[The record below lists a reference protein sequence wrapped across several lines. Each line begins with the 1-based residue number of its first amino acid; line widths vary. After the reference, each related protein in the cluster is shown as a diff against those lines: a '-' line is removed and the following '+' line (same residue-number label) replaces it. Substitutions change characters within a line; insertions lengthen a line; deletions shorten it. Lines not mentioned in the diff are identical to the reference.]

1 MLYSFRTPP
10 GVKVGRSALD
20 EEAIRLI
27 EQLNPEVEF
36 DWARI
41 LKGQGQPVTEA
52 RPPADARRQRDSR
65 RPPKPQSFAPPAP
78 PTTPPVV
85 EASPESTPAGA
96 APSQPAEGV
105 EIARPEIP
113 PEFVARV
120 MDDTPTPAHVKL
132 GVEGVQ
138 RLRTRYAEILRR
150 IPERT
155 ADPVRREEL
164 RLQTERL
171 NPDSWADD
179 DAVVQGL
186 EQYESVLASLKEL
199 VGQKR
204 RRRRRG
210 NRQRSGTDNTTQELD
225 ASASTEEGESANG
238 SDDEGAGEGNHPEDE
253 S

>member
-1 MLYSFRTPP
+1 VLYWFRTPP

-20 EEAIRLI
+20 EDAIRLI
-27 EQLNPEVEF
+27 EQLNPDVEF

-41 LKGQGQPVTEA
+41 LKGQGQPVTET
-52 RPPADARRQRDSR
+52 RPPADVRRQRDGR
-65 RPPKPQSFAPPAP
+65 RPPRSQSFTPPP
-78 PTTPPVV
+78 SSPPVV
-85 EASPESTPAGA
+85 ETAPES
-96 APSQPAEGV
+96 SPAEGV
-105 EIARPEIP
+105 EPAQPVEAVELDRPEIP
-113 PEFVARV
+113 PEFIARV
-120 MDDTPTPAHVKL
+120 PDDTPTPAHAKL
-132 GVEGVQ
+132 GAEGVE

-155 ADPVRREEL
+155 ADPARREEL

-171 NPDSWADD
+171 NPDSWVDD

-186 EQYESVLASLKEL
+186 EQYESVLASLREL

-210 NRQRSGTDNTTQELD
+210 NRQRSGAGNTTQELD